1 VAAIILPHRWTRRP
15 SGNAEINWSNPLANG
30 IVVALIPGANEAV
43 RGGPV
48 VIANGGALAPRPHG
62 LGFTGSAWLSD
73 DVAYAPNGY
82 VGVGTAN
89 LTDLVVTELTGD
101 ATNFSYAC
109 GSYSGATD
117 GVMITLRH
125 SGVSEH
131 WGVYA
136 GGSLIDSTEAGV
148 IGAGA
153 HTFAFTRD
161 GSTQYLY
168 RNGVLRNS
176 VSAANAATSTAQFC
190 IGNILTSGG
199 SFSVGPTANIA
210 LALRFQRFLGASE
223 IAELTRAPW
232 QIFRPL
238 RRRLYFA
245 PSSGAAEI
253 TGTAAITEAPD
264 SISAAASVAITAN
277 ASLSEVAD
285 SISAAASVLVTAT
298 ATLREAA
305 DSISASAG
313 TASFAD
319 AAIVEAADSVSA
331 AASVAITA
339 TSAIV
344 EQADQSTSAGTVA
357 IIAAA
362 ALQEQAD
369 RISAE
374 GGSASFATAALVEAA
389 DALAATGTVLVT
401 GTGSLAEQADSLA
414 SAGTVS
420 LTATAALLEAADTIA
435 ASGSVGTV
443 VSTADAALVEA
454 LDTSTGA
461 ATVAV
466 TGAAAI
472 VEAGDIIVSGVSLV
486 VTATAVLIEQA
497 DSITATGSA
506 LNALTATASL
516 IEANDTMTATVV
528 QKIARRIAVSDAI
541 SGGRPAASDA
551 RRWTITPS
559 DGLN

>member
-1 VAAIILPHRWTRRP
+1 MAAIILPHRWTRRP

-125 SGVSEH
+125 SAVSEH

-136 GGSLIDSTEAGV
+136 GGSFIDSTEAFV

-176 VSAANAATSTAQFC
+176 VSTTNVATSTAQFC

-232 QIFRPL
+232 QLFRPL

-245 PSSGAAEI
+245 PPAGAAAITGDAALVEANDVLTSAATVAI
-253 TGTAAITEAPD
+253 TGTAALQEANDALSAFSGVTVTGTATIQESDDLLTAQGGTASFATATLQEQNDVLD
-264 SISAAASVAITAN
+264 SAVAVLVTGTAALVEGNDALSAAASV
-277 ASLSEVAD
+277 
-285 SISAAASVLVTAT
+285 SIT
-298 ATLREAA
+298 ATL
-305 DSISASAG
+305 SA
-313 TASFAD
+313 
-319 AAIVEAADSVSA
+319 
-331 AASVAITA
+331 
-339 TSAIV
+339 
-344 EQADQSTSAGTVA
+344 
-357 IIAAA
+357 
-362 ALQEQAD
+362 QEQND
-369 RISAE
+369 VLSAE
-374 GGSASFATAALVEAA
+374 GGSASFAVTTLLEHDDV
-389 DALAATGTVLVT
+389 LAATGTVLVT
-401 GTGSLAEQADSLA
+401 GAAAIQEANDALE
-414 SAGTVS
+414 SAVSVS
-420 LTATAALLEAADTIA
+420 LTAA
-435 ASGSVGTV
+435 
-443 VSTADAALVEA
+443 AALVEA
-454 LDTSTGA
+454 NDTLAASGTVGTVVRTADSALVEAPDTSTGA
-461 ATVAV
+461 ATVSV

-472 VEAGDIIVSGVSLV
+472 VEAGDILVSGVTLL
-486 VTATAVLIEQA
+486 VTATAVLVEENDRLTA
-497 DSITATGSA
+497 TGAALDTITATAA
-506 LNALTATASL
+506 LQ
-516 IEANDTMTATVV
+516 EANDTLSATVV
-528 QKIARRIAVSDAI
+528 RRIARRIAASDSLARGI
-541 SGGRPAASDA
+541 AASDSA
-551 RRWTITPS
+551 RSISAT

>member
-1 VAAIILPHRWTRRP
+1 MAAIILPHRWTRRP

-136 GGSLIDSTEAGV
+136 GGSFIDSTEAFV

-176 VSAANAATSTAQFC
+176 VSAANSATSTAQFC

-232 QIFRPL
+232 QLFRPL

-245 PSSGAAEI
+245 PPAAAGDQTITANLYEDADTLSASASAAITAAASIAEASDASSATASVAVIAGAVLLEVGDSLSSAA
-253 TGTAAITEAPD
+253 GTAAFATAELLEA
-264 SISAAASVAITAN
+264 
-277 ASLSEVAD
+277 AD
-285 SISAAASVLVTAT
+285 YSSAAASVLV
-298 ATLREAA
+298 
-305 DSISASAG
+305 SASAALFEQVDQIDARG
-313 TASFAD
+313 SVSLTVT
-319 AAIVEAADSVSA
+319 AAILERDDTLSAD
-331 AASVAITA
+331 
-339 TSAIV
+339 
-344 EQADQSTSAGTVA
+344 
-357 IIAAA
+357 
-362 ALQEQAD
+362 
-369 RISAE
+369 
-374 GGSASFATAALVEAA
+374 GGSASFATA
-389 DALAATGTVLVT
+389 T
-401 GTGSLAEQADSLA
+401 
-414 SAGTVS
+414 
-420 LTATAALLEAADTIA
+420 LLEAADTLLSGGAVAVTGTAVLAEA
-435 ASGSVGTV
+435 ADALSSAVTVSLTAVAALQESADLLTSSGSVGTV
-443 VSTADAALVEA
+443 VSTADASLQEQPDVVSG
-454 LDTSTGA
+454 T
-461 ATVAV
+461 AV
-466 TGAAAI
+466 SSITGAAAI
-472 VEAGDIIVSGVSLV
+472 VEAGDITVSDG
-486 VTATAVLIEQA
+486 AVLVQAYLAAHEQGDTVSATSAFDVFA
-497 DSITATGSA
+497 DAA
-506 LNALTATASL
+506 LYEQNDRLTAA
-516 IEANDTMTATVV
+516 VV
-528 QKIARRIAVSDAI
+528 QKIARRIAASDTLGPGI
-541 SGGRPAASDA
+541 AASDRTA
-551 RRWTITPS
+551 RNITSS
-559 DGLN
+559 DGLI

>member
-1 VAAIILPHRWTRRP
+1 MAAIILPHRWTRRP

-89 LTDLVVTELTGD
+89 LTDLVVTELTGN

-125 SGVSEH
+125 SAVSEH

-136 GGSLIDSTEAGV
+136 GGSVIDSTEAGV

-232 QIFRPL
+232 QLFRPL

-245 PSSGAAEI
+245 PPAGAAAITGDAALVEANDVLTSAATVAI
-253 TGTAAITEAPD
+253 TGTAALQEANDALSAFSGVTVTGTATIQESDDLLTAQGGTASFATATLQEQNDVLD
-264 SISAAASVAITAN
+264 SAVAVLVTGTAALVEGNDALSAAASV
-277 ASLSEVAD
+277 
-285 SISAAASVLVTAT
+285 SIT
-298 ATLREAA
+298 ATL
-305 DSISASAG
+305 SA
-313 TASFAD
+313 
-319 AAIVEAADSVSA
+319 
-331 AASVAITA
+331 
-339 TSAIV
+339 
-344 EQADQSTSAGTVA
+344 
-357 IIAAA
+357 
-362 ALQEQAD
+362 QEQND
-369 RISAE
+369 VLSAE
-374 GGSASFATAALVEAA
+374 GGSASFAVTTLLEHDDV
-389 DALAATGTVLVT
+389 LAATGTVLVT
-401 GTGSLAEQADSLA
+401 GAAAIQEANDALE
-414 SAGTVS
+414 SAVSVS
-420 LTATAALLEAADTIA
+420 LTAAAALVEANDTLA
-435 ASGSVGTV
+435 ASGTVGTV
-443 VSTADAALVEA
+443 VRTADAALVEA
-454 LDTSTGA
+454 PDTSTGA
-461 ATVAV
+461 ATVSV

-472 VEAGDIIVSGVSLV
+472 VEAGDILVSGVTLL
-486 VTATAVLIEQA
+486 VTATAVLVEENDRLTA
-497 DSITATGSA
+497 TGAALDTITATAA
-506 LNALTATASL
+506 LQ
-516 IEANDTMTATVV
+516 EANDTLSATVV
-528 QKIARRIAVSDAI
+528 RRIARRIAASDSLARGI
-541 SGGRPAASDA
+541 AASDSA
-551 RRWTITPS
+551 RSISAT

>member
-1 VAAIILPHRWTRRP
+1 MAAIILPHRWTRRP

-136 GGSLIDSTEAGV
+136 GGSIIDSTEAGV

-232 QIFRPL
+232 QLFRPL

-245 PSSGAAEI
+245 PPAAGQTITVNQASETDLAQAVTRSKLKALGQPAETDLAQAVARGKLKALGQPAETDVAQALTAAKRAALGQVAETDQAQTVTRGGVFQAVNQATETATAQAIARLKTVALAQATESDSAQAVARSKRKTLGQPAESDAAQALAHAKAKLLGQAAE
-253 TGTAAITEAPD
+253 TDLAQTVTPELPNQL
-264 SISAAASVAITAN
+264 SAAAETDSAQAVARAKAKAVGQSAETDLAQAVSRAKTGGVGLALEIDLGQPVVWAPKHR
-277 ASLSEVAD
+277 LVAPALETD
-285 SISAAASVLVTAT
+285 LAQ
-298 ATLREAA
+298 
-305 DSISASAG
+305 
-313 TASFAD
+313 
-319 AAIVEAADSVSA
+319 AIVPGL
-331 AASVAITA
+331 AS
-339 TSAIV
+339 
-344 EQADQSTSAGTVA
+344 
-357 IIAAA
+357 
-362 ALQEQAD
+362 
-369 RISAE
+369 
-374 GGSASFATAALVEAA
+374 
-389 DALAATGTVLVT
+389 TVLPKGKRHLV
-401 GTGSLAEQADSLA
+401 GAR
-414 SAGTVS
+414 
-420 LTATAALLEAADTIA
+420 ATHI
-435 ASGSVGTV
+435 VG
-443 VSTADAALVEA
+443 
-454 LDTSTGA
+454 
-461 ATVAV
+461 
-466 TGAAAI
+466 
-472 VEAGDIIVSGVSLV
+472 
-486 VTATAVLIEQA
+486 
-497 DSITATGSA
+497 
-506 LNALTATASL
+506 
-516 IEANDTMTATVV
+516 
-528 QKIARRIAVSDAI
+528 ARRAFGVD
-541 SGGRPAASDA
+541 P
-551 RRWTITPS
+551 
-559 DGLN
+559 